1 MQVSETSPAA
11 SPSLEH
17 VYDVATRAHLT
28 EVEAELA
35 RLSPAI
41 RLRNPRALALRG
53 MQAALGG
60 DVPAGIAL
68 LRRALAHAP
77 ELEKPYFVDLVVPL
91 IVTAGDFDTAEVM
104 LAEVTAVDELA
115 PALDA
120 ARAVVLARRGHD
132 EESRRLAESALA
144 GARTFDHPRILA
156 RVLQR
161 TALSAF
167 YRQEFGEAQERAVEA
182 ARAHERAGSHRNAAT
197 AYSLLYVIAQGWLGD
212 PEIARLYAER
222 MTMSAEQAGDV
233 AMQNFGL
240 ICQLGIAVELGDER
254 RFGSIRARL
263 LANPLREQYTE
274 RFNYVVSEA
283 VVRMWSGRFESARA
297 SLVSLLEDSRRVL
310 AERST
315 CDALIALCD
324 AARGNVADAKRRAH
338 LVLSRTAHRAEPEP
352 LHERHQRHIARVV
365 AACAC
370 ILIGE
375 TTRGRRALSR
385 GFDPQGTFATFASS
399 KLLDERAVSASM
411 RGYARA
417 INAAREAFIR
427 HTPPFGLTPSELQ
440 ILRLLPEGTTLAQI
454 ALSFGRSRNTVARHV
469 ASIYDKLQVS
479 NRTQAV
485 QRARDFGLD
494 A

>member
-1 MQVSETSPAA
+1 
-11 SPSLEH
+11 
-17 VYDVATRAHLT
+17 
-28 EVEAELA
+28 
-35 RLSPAI
+35 
-41 RLRNPRALALRG
+41 
-53 MQAALGG
+53 
-60 DVPAGIAL
+60 
-68 LRRALAHAP
+68 
-77 ELEKPYFVDLVVPL
+77 
-91 IVTAGDFDTAEVM
+91 
-104 LAEVTAVDELA
+104 
-115 PALDA
+115 
-120 ARAVVLARRGHD
+120 
-132 EESRRLAESALA
+132 
-144 GARTFDHPRILA
+144 
-156 RVLQR
+156 
-161 TALSAF
+161 
-167 YRQEFGEAQERAVEA
+167 
-182 ARAHERAGSHRNAAT
+182 
-197 AYSLLYVIAQGWLGD
+197 
-212 PEIARLYAER
+212 
-222 MTMSAEQAGDV
+222 
-233 AMQNFGL
+233 
-240 ICQLGIAVELGDER
+240 
-254 RFGSIRARL
+254 
-263 LANPLREQYTE
+263 
-274 RFNYVVSEA
+274 
-283 VVRMWSGRFESARA
+283 MWSGRFESARA
-297 SLVSLLEDSRRVL
+297 ALVSLLEDSRRAL

-352 LHERHQRHIARVV
+352 LHERHLRHIARVV

-370 ILIGE
+370 VLIGE

-385 GFDPQGTFATFASS
+385 GFDPQGTFAAFASS
-399 KLLDERAVSASM
+399 RLLDERAVPASM